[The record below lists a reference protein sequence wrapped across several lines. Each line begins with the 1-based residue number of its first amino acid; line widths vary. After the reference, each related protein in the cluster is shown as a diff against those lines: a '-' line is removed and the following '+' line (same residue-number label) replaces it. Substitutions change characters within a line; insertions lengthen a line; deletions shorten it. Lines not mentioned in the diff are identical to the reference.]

1 MYLATFVLLV
11 HRWFYHAVWAPHA
24 EGSSDFV
31 GSNTKAKEFPD
42 ESVGAH
48 HIGLKVFRLTTAA
61 LETYDSN
68 TNGGEHNGGEHNGLA

>member
-1 MYLATFVLLV
+1 MQFGHLTQ
-11 HRWFYHAVWAPHA
+11 
-24 EGSSDFV
+24 GSSDFV

-42 ESVGAH
+42 TESVGAH

-68 TNGGEHNGGEHNGLA
+68 TNGGEHNGGEHNGGEHNGLA